1 MTQTSGC
8 AAFFCSTG
16 TFFAFLQ
23 WISGWGIW
31 QYNTI
36 RTYTAGQVAQKR
48 VGRLQRR
55 LGEGKLLF
63 FQLFELLYPNF
74 VLLVSGFFIQ
84 SLFLCSSFRSHPLVC
99 SDSKLVSTIV
109 GAQDGWRGW
118 DWVNL
123 FSGVWIE
130 SDYLVVDDRLRNSGQ
145 IRLRCFSPWVLKIEC
160 CSYVSLL

>member
-1 MTQTSGC
+1 MGNL
-8 AAFFCSTG
+8 A
-16 TFFAFLQ
+16 
-23 WISGWGIW
+23 I
-31 QYNTI
+31 QYNTYVHCGPSGAKTGGTAPKEVGGGEIIIFSTFRTFISKLCVVGI
-36 RTYTAGQVAQKR
+36 R
-48 VGRLQRR
+48 
-55 LGEGKLLF
+55 F
-63 FQLFELLYPNF
+63 
-74 VLLVSGFFIQ
+74 FFIQ